1 MDGKGDAGIA
11 EAFAL
16 RSDRKGRY
24 PVMKKAACVFLAVVF
39 SFVGSTSMLRG
50 QQVTSIVGTV
60 VDTQGKPVAG
70 VKIVAQDTSGKVVGE
85 TVADAE
91 GRYKLEKL
99 PAGQYNLTLDPITTS
114 FLGETVVVSLV
125 EEGLTVNWIVSSGTN
140 AVAFASSGIASGG
153 IFGMGPGAT
162 GLLGFLFLGGS
173 ILGLGAAVG
182 AFSGA
187 ATSSQ

>member
-1 MDGKGDAGIA
+1 MK
-11 EAFAL
+11 
-16 RSDRKGRY
+16 RS
-24 PVMKKAACVFLAVVF
+24 ASVFLAAIF
-39 SFVGSTSMLRG
+39 LFVGSTSMLRG
-50 QQVTSIVGTV
+50 QQATIIVGTV

-70 VKIVAQDTSGKVVGE
+70 VKIVAQDTSGKVIAE

-91 GRYKLEKL
+91 GRYQLEEL
-99 PAGQYNLTLDPITTS
+99 LAGQYNLTLDPVNTS
-114 FLGETVVVSLV
+114 FLGETVVVNLA
-125 EEGLTVNWIVSSGTN
+125 EEGLTVNWIVSNSTN

-162 GLLGFLFLGGS
+162 GLVGFLFLGGT

-182 AFSGA
+182 AFNGS